1 MRKNLYMY
9 NQITLLYTKVL
20 INYNFKN
27 FKDFLKV
34 CKYVKAV
41 LVVKNPPTNAGD
53 IRDAD
58 SIPG

>member
-1 MRKNLYMY
+1 MY